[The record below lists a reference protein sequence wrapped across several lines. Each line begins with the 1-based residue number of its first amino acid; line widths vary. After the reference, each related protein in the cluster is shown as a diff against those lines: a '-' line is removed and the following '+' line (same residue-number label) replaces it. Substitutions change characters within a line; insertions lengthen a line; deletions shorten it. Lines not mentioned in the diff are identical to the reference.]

1 MKSRQE
7 TTSLGQ
13 IATVTAKPTI
23 SDKHLYTLT
32 REVLTFRRVT
42 WDPPGQGLLYGGRH
56 KLIPHHTNFCKFSQL
71 CATLS
76 SLAKDVSLSKLA
88 ILLILRRSFQWCRW
102 DFANWSIHKKLKKR
116 EKVYLLCVTSVHI
129 WSTDTLT
136 STYHTRLLLVFSR
149 ISIISTYLEN
159 SSPARED
166 LKLYKRSNHC

>member
-1 MKSRQE
+1 MSFHGEKENNTIHFLLLWMSCSVNQRWPFITFNSDMAQKGVTAHKMKSRQE

-56 KLIPHHTNFCKFSQL
+56 KLVPHHTNFCKFLQL
-71 CATLS
+71 CGTLS

-102 DFANWSIHKKLKKR
+102 IFPNWSR
-116 EKVYLLCVTSVHI
+116 
-129 WSTDTLT
+129 
-136 STYHTRLLLVFSR
+136 
-149 ISIISTYLEN
+149 SI
-159 SSPARED
+159 
-166 LKLYKRSNHC
+166 